1 MDCCGRTT
9 MRTEEEKRELKNR
22 LNRIAGQIG
31 GISKMIDDDKYCDD
45 ILIQLSAVNKA
56 LKSLAS
62 VIVERHM
69 HTCVVRDIKN
79 GNTDI
84 IDEVVEM
91 IKRFW

>member
-1 MDCCGRTT
+1 

-62 VIVERHM
+62 IIVERHM

>member
-1 MDCCGRTT
+1 